1 MTSIGI
7 LRNQPNIR
15 NAITGFLQSVKYL
28 LPRRREWL
36 KYGKKTTKVSLKF
49 SLRIDFRITLPGVK
63 TKQICHQQTEYSVF
77 SIFQSKL
84 KWLWKQDW
92 GPYITLVYC
101 VPKVIKNN
109 WETTFTCRTRSYST
123 GVLLNLCLCVCIT
136 DTIIP
141 FLLIL

>member
-28 LPRRREWL
+28 LPGEENGRSM
-36 KYGKKTTKVSLKF
+36 GKKPTKVSLKI
-49 SLRIDFRITLPGVK
+49 SLRTDSRITLPGVK

-84 KWLWKQDW
+84 KWL
-92 GPYITLVYC
+92 
-101 VPKVIKNN
+101 
-109 WETTFTCRTRSYST
+109 
-123 GVLLNLCLCVCIT
+123 
-136 DTIIP
+136 
-141 FLLIL
+141 